1 MPRRSR
7 KNRSPDHDRPAAPS
21 LEAKARKREA
31 LAAAGVCVFLLAA
44 VMLVFGQTL
53 RRGFGF
59 VNFDD
64 FDYVFSN
71 NNVKGGLTPRAVQWA
86 FSTDHG
92 SNWHPLTWLSHML
105 DCQIYGPH
113 ADAGSNGGGAE
124 QTATGCSRYEEF
136 APGHHLNNVLVHA
149 ANAILLF
156 LLLWRMTGALWPSA
170 FAAAV
175 FALHP
180 LRAESV
186 AWVSER
192 KDVLSGLFFLLTL
205 AAYVGYAR
213 RPFSLLRYLAVVV
226 LFALGLMAKPMLV
239 TLPFVLLLLDYWP
252 LRRFPRGGGAD
263 ISVCPSSSDSPGRQE
278 CLPHRRFVRLIAE
291 KLPLLALAAASCA
304 ATLWAQRRRDCR
316 Q

>member
-1 MPRRSR
+1 M
-7 KNRSPDHDRPAAPS
+7 A
-21 LEAKARKREA
+21 
-31 LAAAGVCVFLLAA
+31 
-44 VMLVFGQTL
+44 
-53 RRGFGF
+53 
-59 VNFDD
+59 
-64 FDYVFSN
+64 
-71 NNVKGGLTPRAVQWA
+71 LTPMPAQTA
-86 FSTDHG
+86 
-92 SNWHPLTWLSHML
+92 
-105 DCQIYGPH
+105 
-113 ADAGSNGGGAE
+113 ADAE
-124 QTATGCSRYEEF
+124 QTAAGCSRYEEF
-136 APGHHLNNVLVHA
+136 APGHHLTNVLLHA

-252 LRRFPRGGGAD
+252 LRRFPRGGG
-263 ISVCPSSSDSPGRQE
+263 GRHFR
-278 CLPHRRFVRLIAE
+278 LP
-291 KLPLLALAAASCA
+291 
-304 ATLWAQRRRDCR
+304 
-316 Q
+316 